1 MKSFSLINQTKINEY
16 NTATKMFTHA
26 SGAKILFLSNE
37 DENKCFILHLKN
49 ASQRF
54 HWSSTYTRTHR
65 IMWI

>member
-37 DENKCFILHLKN
+37 DENKCFGIAFKTPPKD
-49 ASQRF
+49 
-54 HWSSTYTRTHR
+54 STE
-65 IMWI
+65 